1 MRPFLGVPR
10 ITGTEKGLFDT
21 TAMRGRYKSAR
32 GPLRAS
38 GSGRT
43 LVPVAEILALVAAF
57 FFALAATLQQKG
69 ALGMGGVS
77 LGSPGSLVAL
87 AKQTWWLLG
96 TVALLCGYAFQAV
109 ALDHG
114 RLAVIQPLLVTTIVF
129 ALPLGYLL
137 TNQGVHRKEIIG
149 AAVVVLGLAVFTFV
163 GQAGDGVDNAP
174 ADEWAIVVVVLSA
187 ISLVLLLLGGRGSVA
202 RKAAL
207 YGACAGVLYGLS
219 ASLCKPTME
228 ILDDENVRAV
238 LGSWEFYAFA
248 VAGVLAFL
256 VQQVSLATGK
266 LATSV
271 ATVAVCNPLVS
282 IVIGTLLL
290 DERLAEPRW
299 HKIIAYCGLGLALL
313 GAAVISLST
322 EGAKEADLGDGEAVP
337 VAAAA

>member
-10 ITGTEKGLFDT
+10 ITGTENGLSGEV
-21 TAMRGRYKSAR
+21 AMRGRYKSAR
-32 GPLRAS
+32 RPLRAS

-43 LVPVAEILALVAAF
+43 LVRVAETLALVAAF

-69 ALGMGGVS
+69 ALGMGAVS
-77 LGSPGSLVAL
+77 LGSPGSFLAL

-96 TVALLCGYAFQAV
+96 TVALLTGYAFQAV
-109 ALDHG
+109 ALGHG

-129 ALPLGYLL
+129 ALPLGYVL
-137 TNQGVHRKEIIG
+137 TNQEVNRREVLG
-149 AAVVVLGLAVFTFV
+149 AVVVVLGLAVFTVV
-163 GQAGDGVDNAP
+163 GDAGDGNDNAP
-174 ADEWAIVVVVLSA
+174 ASQWAVAVAVFSAIAIV
-187 ISLVLLLLGGRGSVA
+187 LLYRGGRGSVT

-219 ASLCKPTME
+219 ASLCKPTVE
-228 ILDDENVRAV
+228 ILGDQDLGAM

-248 VAGVLAFL
+248 GAGILAFV

-299 HKIIAYCGLGLALL
+299 HKIIAYCGLGLALF
-313 GAAVISLST
+313 GAAVISIST
-322 EGAKEADLGDGEAVP
+322 EGAKEADPGDGEAVP
-337 VAAAA
+337 APAAA

>member
-1 MRPFLGVPR
+1 V
-10 ITGTEKGLFDT
+10 
-21 TAMRGRYKSAR
+21 
-32 GPLRAS
+32 S

-43 LVPVAEILALVAAF
+43 LVHVAEVLALVAAF

-69 ALGMGGVS
+69 ALDMGAVS
-77 LGSPGSLVAL
+77 LGSPRSLLAL

-96 TVALLCGYAFQAV
+96 TIALLCGYAFQAV

-114 RLAVIQPLLVTTIVF
+114 RLAVIQPLLVTTIVL
-129 ALPLGYLL
+129 ALPLGYFL
-137 TNQGVHRKEIIG
+137 TSQEIHRREVLG
-149 AAVVVLGLAVFTFV
+149 AAVVVIGLAIFTLV
-163 GQAGDGVDNAP
+163 GDAASGKDNAP
-174 ADEWAIVVVVLSA
+174 ADQWAVAVVVLSA
-187 ISLVLLLLGGRGSVA
+187 VSVVLLVLGGRGSVA

-207 YGACAGVLYGLS
+207 YGASAGVLYGLS

-228 ILDDENVRAV
+228 IFDDENLRAV

-248 VAGVLAFL
+248 GAGILAFV

-290 DERLAEPRW
+290 DERLAEPGW
-299 HKIIAYCGLGLALL
+299 HKIIAYCGLGVALV
-313 GAAVISLST
+313 GAAVISLAT
-322 EGAKEADLGDGEAVP
+322 EGAKEADSAGGEAVP
-337 VAAAA
+337 TPAPAT